1 MRATGPCPLLNLRR
15 ATRRAVRQR
24 ENTMRVARIVEAKA
38 GERETRLS
46 WETQTLSL
54 IQINGKF
61 ENESLRIF
69 CFGTASVQGRPG
81 GEAPNLKVSHNDFR
95 RNQHCLLPADPV
107 SQPQRV
113 GDIETGHHS
122 FLLLRSS
129 RRRSRSPPPSRPPV
143 RVRPLLQF

>member
-1 MRATGPCPLLNLRR
+1 
-15 ATRRAVRQR
+15 
-24 ENTMRVARIVEAKA
+24 MRVARIVEAKA

-54 IQINGKF
+54 QIDGKF
-61 ENESLRIF
+61 ENESLQF
-69 CFGTASVQGRPG
+69 PFASFVLLPQGRPG
-81 GEAPNLKVSHNDFR
+81 GEAPNLKESHNDFR
-95 RNQHCLLPADPV
+95 RNQNCLLPADPV

-113 GDIETGHHS
+113 GGDIETGHHS

-129 RRRSRSPPPSRPPV
+129 RRRSRSLSPLPPS